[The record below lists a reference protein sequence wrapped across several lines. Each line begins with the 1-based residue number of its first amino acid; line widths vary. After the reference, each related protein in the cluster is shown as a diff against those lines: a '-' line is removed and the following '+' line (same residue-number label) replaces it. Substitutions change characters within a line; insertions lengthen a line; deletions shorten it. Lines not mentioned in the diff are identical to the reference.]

1 MNREYLN
8 ETYKSSLNSLAGLQL
23 REKQIEHVEKE
34 TFTGLVNLYSI
45 DLGQNEIKHLDKDTF
60 SGLIN
65 LREIWLNNNQLE
77 QLDKNIFKGLP
88 DLRAIYLHDNKFE
101 SNELDLNL
109 EQSVQYITYKNGWR
123 NDFVFSFLIKVDFF
137 CFFEFERKVK

>member
-1 MNREYLN
+1 MILNREYLN

-77 QLDKNIFKGLP
+77 QGCTRVEA
-88 DLRAIYLHDNKFE
+88 RAAQKKQRGDEIYTC
-101 SNELDLNL
+101 
-109 EQSVQYITYKNGWR
+109 Q
-123 NDFVFSFLIKVDFF
+123 
-137 CFFEFERKVK
+137 